1 MERGAPGRG
10 LSAKPSTPKR
20 RKRSR
25 AQHLALR
32 VRITRTFDV
41 RVLGGP
47 DERIPCRVTA
57 DVFASGLV
65 EVRAVVDEDGREQ
78 VIGDDEEDRIA
89 PRESSYV

>member
-1 MERGAPGRG
+1 VSYRDILTGRG
-10 LSAKPSTPKR
+10 WRRLCVSPFELSA
-20 RKRSR
+20 
-25 AQHLALR
+25 ADA
-32 VRITRTFDV
+32 IAA
-41 RVLGGP
+41 LGGP